1 MFKQNSKYRFLFL
14 IVMLVLL
21 TFVSVMNFYNFY
33 EKKDGM
39 KMIMGIVFGVMAI
52 DYAFRL
58 YGFIK
63 NNKNINSRGV

>member
-39 KMIMGIVFGVMAI
+39 KMMGGIVFGVMAI
-52 DYAFRL
+52 VYAFRL